1 MKKVFKIN
9 ASVCDARKVQEETL
23 AAYDEIRI
31 NSAVMLVDPA
41 SQALLN
47 KYPVSMNTSTVL
59 EMEGDVK
66 LAVIN
71 GKHTL
76 EPGGALPEGKCY
88 LLVNG
93 KLDALPGCEELL
105 KRYVGITVNGKVTC
119 PKSLAGYFAAAQI
132 NGKLETYPDSCIR
145 LKDEV
150 VLDRT
155 FLLRAK
161 EGGRYYAA
169 KRITALAGD
178 IDFDA
183 LAARGVSFVTPE
195 LLVWESLCEKAV
207 PLFDVETDITVL
219 PDGCAYVDDD
229 AVLDEN
235 LLRRYGD
242 KLYIDGDLT
251 VNAGSRAVLD
261 KMVFLKVNGDLEV
274 TRSMADAAAGLKAE
288 YDELKIT
295 ADTVISERESLTVD
309 RELLENTDNLG
320 IEECGTVT
328 FDPDVPAGL
337 IREKVENISECGTV
351 ICTKNQRAAVER
363 LAEEVGDIREPGQEG
378 RDDEGED
385 RDDEGE
391 DKVVRKVNSATYI
404 L

>member
-9 ASVCDARKVQEETL
+9 TSLCDARKVQEETL

-31 NSAVMLVDPA
+31 NCAAVLVSPETR
-41 SQALLN
+41 ALLT
-47 KYPVSMNTSTVL
+47 KYPVSMNTANVL
-59 EMEGDVK
+59 EIEGDVA
-66 LAVIN
+66 LTTFN
-71 GKHTL
+71 GKHVL
-76 EPGGALPEGKCY
+76 EPGTVAPEGKIY

-93 KLDALPGCEELL
+93 MLDVAPGCEELL
-105 KRYVGITVNGKVTC
+105 KSYVGITVNGMVTC
-119 PKSLAGYFAAAQI
+119 PKSMAGLFSAAQI
-132 NGKLETYPDSCIR
+132 NGKLETYPDGCIR
-145 LKDEV
+145 LKNTA

-155 FLLRAK
+155 FHLRAK

-251 VNAGSRAVLD
+251 VNAESEKVLD
-261 KMVFLKVNGDLEV
+261 AFTFLKVNGDLKA
-274 TRSMADAAAGLKAE
+274 TKAMAQAAAGLKAE
-288 YDELKIT
+288 YDDLEIVADRVLSDRGRVTVDKAMLEQGETLQIMDCGKVFMAADVPAELIREKLLKI
-295 ADTVISERESLTVD
+295 VD
-309 RELLENTDNLG
+309 
-320 IEECGTVT
+320 CGTVT
-328 FDPDVPAGL
+328 
-337 IREKVENISECGTV
+337 
-351 ICTKNQRAAVER
+351 CTKEQRAVVE
-363 LAEEVGDIREPGQEG
+363 LIVEDVGDIREPGQEEEKDG
-378 RDDEGED
+378 EREDEE
-385 RDDEGE
+385 
-391 DKVVRKVNSATYI
+391 VRRVNSASYI